1 MTEIILASQSP
12 RRRHLLAAMGVE
24 FTIHPSNYDEKLDDT
39 RGIHEVAKEL
49 ALGKALDVAT
59 QYPDAIVIGSDTI
72 VGVDDHQLEKP
83 VDITEARDM
92 LLSYAGRESVVVT
105 GLAVV
110 CASKNIQI
118 VDTDLTRVYFKADN
132 PEVAAQREDYLQT
145 RDWAD
150 KAGGYGIQNLRD
162 TLIDRI
168 EGSYDTV
175 VGLPTKQLAAILND
189 LGVTAIPVEMRADLT
204 YDD

>member
-12 RRRHLLAAMGVE
+12 RRRHLLTAMGVD
-24 FTIHPSNYDEKLDDT
+24 FTVQASSYDEKLDDS

-49 ALGKALDVAT
+49 ALGKALDVAK
-59 QYPDAIVIGSDTI
+59 QHPDAIVIGSDTI

-83 VDITEARDM
+83 VDVMEARDM

-110 CASKNIQI
+110 WLNEAVQV
-118 VDTDLTRVYFKADN
+118 VDTDLTRVYFKSDS
-132 PEVAAQREDYLQT
+132 PEVTAQRENYLQT
-145 RDWAD
+145 GDWAD

-162 TLIDRI
+162 TLIDHI
-168 EGSYDTV
+168 KGDYDTV
-175 VGLPTKQLAAILND
+175 VGLPTALLAKILND
-189 LGVTAIPVEMRADLT
+189 LGVAAKPVEMRADLT